1 MEPFKT
7 KVVIAQKPRATECHN
22 EDDIHNTARGE
33 NAEDDDEH
41 FDTEIEDWLAKRNE
55 LDERNRG
62 REDAEILRPVLLKEG
77 THENVDEATTA
88 ELDVPAPSFTTAHPR
103 MVESTTHDHNP
114 FQGQRQR
121 YGTVNEEDEALPVE
135 LWDDASARVFDD
147 ADPELNW
154 CLAELSTPNNE
165 LLIIEGVRTA
175 DPRLRR
181 AFIAL
186 GAIFFTSL
194 VALTAGMVT
203 TRLLALSESD
213 RQTPPPSNQ
222 SVYPL
227 SPNQHDDTFP
237 RTVSPLSNPNWTIT
251 EFLSFEETNGVSV
264 GTFLSPGRRQML
276 FSMANRTDTNY
287 TAFAVLNGAKLFEG
301 LGQALLSKA
310 VLPLWTGHVV
320 STKHDVTKHPSSFF
334 YFVTYYLPL
343 SSDGCP

>member
-1 MEPFKT
+1 M
-7 KVVIAQKPRATECHN
+7 AQKTLATECRN
-22 EDDIHNTARGE
+22 EDEIHNTASGE

-62 REDAEILRPVLLKEG
+62 REDAEVLRPVSLKEG
-77 THENVDEATTA
+77 TEENVDKATTA
-88 ELDVPAPSFTTAHPR
+88 AFDVPLPTSYTAAHPR
-103 MVESTTHDHNP
+103 MVGSTTHDHNP

-121 YGTVNEEDEALPVE
+121 YGTVNEEDEALPV
-135 LWDDASARVFDD
+135 DASARVFDG

-154 CLAELSTPNNE
+154 CLAELSTPNDE
-165 LLIIEGVRTA
+165 LLVIEGVRTA
-175 DPRLRR
+175 DPRVRR
-181 AFIAL
+181 AFVAL
-186 GAIFFTSL
+186 GAILFTSL

-203 TRLLALSESD
+203 TRLLSLSGSD

-264 GTFLSPGRRQML
+264 GTFLSPERRQML

-301 LGQALLSKA
+301 LGPGLLSKA
-310 VLPLWTGHVV
+310 VLPIWTGHVV
-320 STKHDVTKHPSSFF
+320 STRHDVTNHPSSFF
-334 YFVTYYLPL
+334 YFVTYYLLL
-343 SSDGCP
+343 SSDGRP